1 MEEELSLIL
10 RFLDLEDPK
19 KQAEFLTAHRGEVTD
34 KFLTSAAVS
43 LDYPEKGKDLETRC
57 SDLIHYLNTRV
68 KDEKKRVF

>member
-34 KFLTSAAVS
+34 KFLTSV
-43 LDYPEKGKDLETRC
+43 
-57 SDLIHYLNTRV
+57 NTLFQEEWSCRRV
-68 KDEKKRVF
+68 